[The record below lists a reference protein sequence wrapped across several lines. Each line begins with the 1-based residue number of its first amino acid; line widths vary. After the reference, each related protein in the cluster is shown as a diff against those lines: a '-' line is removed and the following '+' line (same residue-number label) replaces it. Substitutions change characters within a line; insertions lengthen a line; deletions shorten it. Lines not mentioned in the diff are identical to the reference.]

1 VQAVNR
7 WKKESSYIWERQLQ
21 TETAG
26 SRICYGNVCHQS
38 FKDLSSGLLCEI
50 IMIKVQRNIMPLVF
64 NGCKT
69 WSVTFRQELRLRVFE
84 NRVPRKIFGPKT
96 EESTGEWGK

>member
-1 VQAVNR
+1 
-7 WKKESSYIWERQLQ
+7 
-21 TETAG
+21 
-26 SRICYGNVCHQS
+26 
-38 FKDLSSGLLCEI
+38 
-50 IMIKVQRNIMPLVF
+50 MPLVF

>member
-1 VQAVNR
+1 
-7 WKKESSYIWERQLQ
+7 
-21 TETAG
+21 
-26 SRICYGNVCHQS
+26 
-38 FKDLSSGLLCEI
+38 
-50 IMIKVQRNIMPLVF
+50 MIKVRRDIMPLVF

-84 NRVPRKIFGPKT
+84 NRVPRKKFGPKR